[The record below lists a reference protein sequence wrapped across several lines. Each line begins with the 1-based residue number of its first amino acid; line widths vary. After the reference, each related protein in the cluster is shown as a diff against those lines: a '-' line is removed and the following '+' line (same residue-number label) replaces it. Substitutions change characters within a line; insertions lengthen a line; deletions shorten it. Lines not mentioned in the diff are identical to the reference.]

1 MPKKTESTGYLLC
14 IFIAHFFISLLYTH
28 FLPITTSPFLSLSA
42 FLLVYF
48 LFLLCNQINWKKIIY
63 VCVPW
68 NGEWEKAIK
77 YRNYCVIMQKSLLYH
92 HFHQI
97 IPGLC
102 VYTMHI
108 PVFYYKLFDFFI
120 MPVYSVFVQNLS
132 LTFFVLIFFLV
143 LSLGWI
149 GWIFLL
155 LSLSDRFLGWCYTI
169 IIIIATCWFPFLSTW
184 LFPTWPPFHFEH
196 ELNNQQKPTG
206 ILIFNSSHKNY
217 YIVSW

>member
-1 MPKKTESTGYLLC
+1 MHFYGSFFHQ
-14 IFIAHFFISLLYTH
+14 FIIHTY
-28 FLPITTSPFLSLSA
+28 FLPITTSPFLSVCFPSC
-42 FLLVYF
+42 
-48 LFLLCNQINWKKIIY
+48 LFCFAIKSIEKIIY
-63 VCVPW
+63 VCVLW

-108 PVFYYKLFDFFI
+108 PIFYYKLFDFFI

-132 LTFFVLIFFLV
+132 LTFFVLFWFFLV
-143 LSLGWI
+143 LSLSDGLDGSSYFSHCLI
-149 GWIFLL
+149 VFSDGVIRSLL
-155 LSLSDRFLGWCYTI
+155 LLLPVGS
-169 IIIIATCWFPFLSTW
+169 PFLSTW